1 MSHNPKIRPIP
12 LTSSSGVG
20 NKAQEKRGLF
30 ERLGDKILQRLAKTA
45 VAVADGEAYFAPDL
59 RGLSGLPAA
68 AGVRSPALLVHSTKR
83 FGDKLPRISE
93 APTNVVRTS
102 GTPGVSSKP
111 QSQTRTPYVSRVNRK
126 VPPAVVPGLPISVA
140 PSNLDPFYKHPI
152 TNKTPERTIIS
163 KPSDSGAAMQV
174 TAALPESKGQST
186 TRARAQGTK
195 ELRQSSAK
203 QESSRRAEPRPI
215 SSQNIRL
222 KICFLEDS
230 CTSSHAVR
238 EALGERGHE
247 VDHFSAAEEAFDA
260 LTEKN
265 YDAILASQIVSLGGM
280 DCETLIRNLR
290 HSAKAEKRTL
300 PVIAITA
307 NADPSNIQR
316 FFAAGANDVVLKPV
330 EGLELNERIQS
341 TVRARRTSISEQ
353 PKFPQ
358 TQSMIRPTSL
368 GQDIG
373 PKGTR
378 SRRLKVCFLED
389 SCTSSHA
396 IRETLGDAGHE
407 VDHFSIPEEALD
419 AFFEKEYQIL
429 LASQIPG
436 VSTGVDTASLI
447 RRVRGAPD
455 VRRRNTPIVVLTT
468 DGSLE
473 NRRELVSIGANDLV
487 VKPVQGNLGEYLIH
501 VADASIRSLAVPER
515 PKSAPVPG
523 TDAAARRVPNR
534 LRVCFLEDSC
544 TSSHAIREMLGE
556 AGHEVDHF
564 SGPEEALDALIEKPY
579 DVLLA
584 SQIVALGGLDCVSL
598 IEAVRNGHQQEK
610 RSLGIV
616 AITANPEPANL
627 QSFRNAGADAV
638 IVKPIEGSLSERIK
652 NILRTRPVGGSRPRP
667 RTANRAS
674 AVQVRN
680 PSPQPVMRA
689 NPQPAQQLPSIPQ
702 QQDLG
707 RAIGDLNRSGG
718 GQTNS
723 RPVAGMSHKPRPE
736 IAAKRPPPTA
746 RTAPQTQQD
755 KQTRHGTKGQL
766 PSVGSGGRVA
776 SPALRLPSAPIPRY
790 QARTRRK
797 SSASNFVYVVILA
810 AVVAMVVTSWHHLFG
825 DVTAI
830 SVSRVEL
837 GEIYQA
843 IPASGRVV
851 SKRKVEVTAPAS
863 GQITEVRVREGEIVS
878 KNQVLA
884 TMDRRD
890 TDITLQRAN
899 AQLESAKKDVALAQ
913 RTLDRL
919 VRALQMGAVSRQMAE
934 DAEAALHASQARQ
947 RVASEEVKA
956 ARLASNRTAI
966 MAPFNGTVLSAFAV
980 EGAWTEPST
989 PLFTVVNMKER
1000 EIEIRTEAT
1009 NSASIITGQ
1018 KVSLSSDAFPD
1029 RQWIEEVVRIAP
1041 GTSRDVTSGIS
1052 NSVSVY
1058 VSLSK
1063 NAPNLI
1069 FGQQVDAE
1077 IRLAS
1082 NPKALKVPFSAIS
1095 SLDGKTVVAV
1105 LDSGRVHFV
1114 PVVTGIESATHVQ
1127 IKEGLKRGQRVILNS
1142 RNLKQ
1147 GQKVEIVELPV

>member
-1 MSHNPKIRPIP
+1 MSHNPKIRPIRVVSP
-12 LTSSSGVG
+12 SGG
-20 NKAQEKRGLF
+20 GDKPQDKRGLL

-45 VAVADGEAYFAPDL
+45 VADGEAYFAPDP
-59 RGLSGLPAA
+59 RGLSGGTQGAA
-68 AGVRSPALLVHSTKR
+68 VVRNPALLVHTAKR
-83 FGDKLPRISE
+83 SVDKLPRNSE
-93 APTNVVRTS
+93 TSTNRVQLPNTS
-102 GTPGVSSKP
+102 RANSKL
-111 QSQTRTPYVSRVNRK
+111 QSQPRTPYVSRVNRK

-140 PSNLDPFYKHPI
+140 PREPDPIKRDPI
-152 TNKTPERTIIS
+152 IAKTPGRTINS
-163 KPSDSGAAMQV
+163 TPSVSALATTLTTTNQEPQGQSAMRV
-174 TAALPESKGQST
+174 TA
-186 TRARAQGTK
+186 QGII
-195 ELRQSSAK
+195 EQRQSFPK
-203 QESSRRAEPRPI
+203 QDSSRRVESRPV
-215 SSQNIRL
+215 SAQNRRL

-238 EALGERGHE
+238 EALGERGYE

-265 YDAILASQIVSLGGM
+265 YDAVLASQIVSLGGM
-280 DCETLIRNLR
+280 DCESLIRKLR
-290 HSAKAEKRTL
+290 HSSTAEKRAL

-307 NADPSNIQR
+307 NADPTNVQR

-330 EGLELNERIQS
+330 EGLELDERIQS

-353 PKFPQ
+353 PKLPQ
-358 TQSMIRPTSL
+358 GPTPTRPSSL
-368 GQDIG
+368 GRDVG
-373 PKGTR
+373 PKGSR

-407 VDHFSIPEEALD
+407 VDHFSLPEEALD
-419 AFFEKEYQIL
+419 AFFEKDYQVL
-429 LASQIPG
+429 LVSQIP
-436 VSTGVDTASLI
+436 VVATGVDTASLI

-473 NRRELVSIGANDLV
+473 NRRALVSIGANDLV

-501 VADASIRSLAVPER
+501 VADAAIRSLAVPER
-515 PKSAPVPG
+515 QKPAAVPRP
-523 TDAAARRVPNR
+523 DVAARRVPNR

-584 SQIVALGGLDCVSL
+584 SQIVALGGLDCLSL

-610 RSLGIV
+610 RSLGII

-652 NILRTRPVGGSRPRP
+652 NILRTRPAGGSRPRP
-667 RTANRAS
+667 RTASRAS
-674 AVQVRN
+674 TVHVRV
-680 PSPQPVMRA
+680 PPPQPVVRP
-689 NPQPAQQLPSIPQ
+689 NTQPTQQLPAVNR

-707 RAIGDLNRSGG
+707 QAIGELNRRGG
-718 GQTNS
+718 GQTAS
-723 RPVAGMSHKPRPE
+723 PPVATMTNKPRSE
-736 IAAKRPPPTA
+736 ITAKRHPPPA
-746 RTAPQTQQD
+746 RTAPQM
-755 KQTRHGTKGQL
+755 KQNPQPHHGPAGQVS
-766 PSVGSGGRVA
+766 PVGAGGRVA
-776 SPALRLPSAPIPRY
+776 APALRLPSAPAPRY
-790 QARTRRK
+790 RARARRK

-810 AVVAMVVTSWHHLFG
+810 AVVVMVVTSWHHLVG
-825 DVTAI
+825 DVSAV

-837 GEIYQA
+837 GELYQS

-863 GQITEVRVREGEIVS
+863 GQITEVRVREGEIVR

-956 ARLASNRTAI
+956 ARLASNRTEI

-989 PLFTVVNMKER
+989 PLFTIVNMNER

-1009 NSASIITGQ
+1009 NSASIVTGQ
-1018 KVSLSSDAFPD
+1018 KVSLHSDAFPD
-1029 RQWIEEVVRIAP
+1029 QQWVEEVVRIAP
-1041 GTSRDVTSGIS
+1041 GTSRDITSGIS

-1058 VSLSK
+1058 VSLSRK
-1063 NAPNLI
+1063 APDLI

-1082 NPKALKVPFSAIS
+1082 TPKALKVPFSAITNQ
-1095 SLDGKTVVAV
+1095 DGKTVVAII
-1105 LDSGRVHFV
+1105 DSGRVHFV

-1127 IKEGLKRGQRVILNS
+1127 IKSGLKRGQRVILNS

-1147 GQKVEIVELPV
+1147 GQKVEVVELPG